1 MHPILFKIGWF
12 ELHSYGLFLALAF
25 LVGIYTAMKRAKK
38 FGFDPNIIMNLSMVI
53 IISSLIGSR
62 FLYVIFHIEEFR
74 GNYLDIINPVQSSGE
89 FGIAGLTM
97 LGGIIFALFSTIFY
111 ARIKNLG
118 FLKATDILSPSVAL
132 GVGITRIG
140 CFLSG
145 CCYGLECSL
154 PWGMVFSP
162 ESPAGYHFYDKAIH
176 PTQLYSSLGGFIIF
190 FILIYIGKHK
200 IYNGIIFYSFLILYS
215 IDRFII
221 DFFRYYEKEMILF
234 KIGKVN
240 FSVNQGICI
249 LLFLTSVTFI
259 TINYFRNKRYSPDYS

>member
-1 MHPILFKIGWF
+1 MHPIIFKIGW
-12 ELHSYGLFLALAF
+12 LQIHSYGLFLALAF
-25 LVGIYTAMKRAKK
+25 LVGIYTAIKRAKK
-38 FGFDPNIIMNLSMVI
+38 FRVQPDIIMDFSVVI
-53 IISSLIGSR
+53 IISSIIGSR

-74 GNYLDIINPVQSSGE
+74 GNYLDIINPFQSSGE

-97 LGGIIFALFSTIFY
+97 LGGVIFALFSTIFY
-111 ARIKNLG
+111 ARIKNLS
-118 FLKATDILSPSVAL
+118 FLKTADILSPSIAL

-140 CFLSG
+140 CFLNG
-145 CCYGLECSL
+145 CCYGVECNL

-162 ESPAGYHFYDKAIH
+162 ESPAGYHFYDIAIH

-190 FILIYIGKHK
+190 FILIYISKYK
-200 IYNGIIFYSFLILYS
+200 IFNGIIFYSFLILYS

-234 KIGKVN
+234 TIGEVN

-249 LLFLTSVTFI
+249 LLFLIGVTLI
-259 TINYFRNKRYSPDYS
+259 TINYFRNKTSSQKA

>member
-25 LVGIYTAMKRAKK
+25 LTAIIRAKK
-38 FGFDPNIIMNLSMVI
+38 FGINPSIIMDLSMVI

-62 FLYVIFHIEEFR
+62 FLYVILHIEEFR
-74 GNYLDIINPVQSSGE
+74 GKYLDIINPFQSSGE

-97 LGGIIFALFSTIFY
+97 LGGVIFALFSTIFY
-111 ARIKNLG
+111 TRIKNLS
-118 FLKATDILSPSVAL
+118 FLKTADILSPSIAL

-140 CFLSG
+140 CFLNG
-145 CCYGLECSL
+145 CCYGVECNL

-162 ESPAGYHFYDKAIH
+162 ESPAGYHFYDIAIH

-200 IYNGIIFYSFLILYS
+200 IFNGIIFYSFLILYS

-234 KIGKVN
+234 TIGEVN

-249 LLFLTSVTFI
+249 LLFLIGVTFI
-259 TINYFRNKRYSPDYS
+259 TINYFRNKMSSQKV